1 MDNFINTCWW
11 LIALYLMPTLICVG
25 FCFYK
30 GENPFRRDFES
41 RHYVFLP
48 LFNILV
54 AAIIV
59 FAVMPDDIIY
69 HIKNNINNIKKWK
82 RKE

>member
-1 MDNFINTCWW
+1 M
-11 LIALYLMPTLICVG
+11 
-25 FCFYK
+25 
-30 GENPFRRDFES
+30 RDFES

-69 HIKNNINNIKKWK
+69 HIKNKINNIKKWK

>member
-1 MDNFINTCWW
+1 
-11 LIALYLMPTLICVG
+11 MPEG
-25 FCFYK
+25 GEEGKWFYQSGNIFAK
-30 GENPFRRDFES
+30 ITYGLKRLGNWEFNFES

-69 HIKNNINNIKKWK
+69 HIKNKINNIKKWK

>member
-11 LIALYLMPTLICVG
+11 LVALYLLPTLICVG

-48 LFNILV
+48 FFNILV

-69 HIKNNINNIKKWK
+69 HIKNKINNIKKWK